1 MNSFEIFR
9 LTSILVVLF
18 VSTIVYLVEHFRRKY
33 AAGKSRELP
42 TSKKF
47 SIAYHAIQFFLVISA
62 LDAATL
68 KIGTLFENDSVHIAG
83 LILMFIGLIVFVIAK
98 RHLGKNYAPCF
109 DAYVPF
115 RIVNTGIYR
124 WIRHPIYTANSLAVA
139 GVFVATGHIFALFAL
154 VILVSF
160 YVSSA
165 RVEEEVLAENFPE
178 YRSYKAL
185 SYRFIPFVI

>member
-1 MNSFEIFR
+1 MNSFELFR

-18 VSTIVYLVEHFRRKY
+18 VSTIVYLVEHFKKKY
-33 AAGKSRELP
+33 AFGKSQELP

-47 SIAYHAIQFFLVISA
+47 SIAYHTIQFFLVVSA
-62 LDAATL
+62 VDAATF
-68 KIGTLFENDSVHIAG
+68 KFGTLFDNQNVHVAG
-83 LILMFIGLIVFVIAK
+83 LILMFVGLFIFVIAK

-115 RIVNTGIYR
+115 KIVNTGIYR
-124 WIRHPIYTANSLAVA
+124 WVRHPIYTANSLAVA
-139 GVFVATGHIFALFAL
+139 GVFLATGHVFALLAL
-154 VILVSF
+154 ILLVGF

-165 RVEEEVLAENFPE
+165 RVEEQVLAETFPE
-178 YRSYKAL
+178 YRSYQTT